1 MSQSRRDF
9 LKVSA
14 AGVVALSRGAYAFG
28 VPAAPKGEI
37 DVRLTAGA
45 ARFAP
50 QASVRWQSLAG
61 MSGETILLDPTKAYQ
76 EVLGVG
82 AALTEA
88 ACYMFNQ
95 LPPQVREQLFHELY
109 HPSEMGFGVCRTCIG
124 SSDYSTVAYS
134 QWLSLPRSPTVT
146 RRFPVS
152 LQVVFMFNPY
162 SCPEI
167 AWHVS
172 WRILCTVGINLL
184 AF

>member
-1 MSQSRRDF
+1 MSQARRDF

-61 MSGETILLDPTKAYQ
+61 MSDETILLDPTKAYQ

-82 AALTEA
+82 TALTEA

-95 LPPQVREQLFHELY
+95 L
-109 HPSEMGFGVCRTCIG
+109 
-124 SSDYSTVAYS
+124 
-134 QWLSLPRSPTVT
+134 LPRSESSCFTSSIILP
-146 RRFPVS
+146 RWVS
-152 LQVVFMFNPY
+152 ASAGLV
-162 SCPEI
+162 
-167 AWHVS
+167 
-172 WRILCTVGINLL
+172 
-184 AF
+184 

>member
-1 MSQSRRDF
+1 MSQARRDF

-61 MSGETILLDPTKAYQ
+61 MSDETILLDPTKAYQ

-82 AALTEA
+82 TALTEA
-88 ACYMFNQ
+88 ACYVQ
-95 LPPQVREQLFHELY
+95 PVASEVREQLFHELY